1 LDLILLHSCLAG
13 NEDAFAALYENYKN
27 LVYRT
32 AYLVLD
38 NAGDAEDVLQDV
50 FVLVHRSLS
59 GYNPDKGSFTSW
71 LHRITVNQC
80 LNRRRRPGFFNPSLE
95 DVPESSLR
103 APELSEEK
111 RAEIEEVRQALSTL
125 NIRQRTIVTL
135 RYYWDLS
142 YAEMAEILGLP
153 LGTVKSRL
161 HQSLQNLQTALKA
174 DPATPSLSIS
184 EVTK

>member
-1 LDLILLHSCLAG
+1 MDLILLHSCLAG
-13 NEDAFAALYENYKN
+13 NEEAFATLYENYKN

-38 NAGDAEDVLQDV
+38 NAGDAEDILQDV
-50 FVLVHRSLS
+50 FVLVHRSLAK
-59 GYNPDKGSFTSW
+59 YDPDKGSFTSW

-80 LNRRRRPGFFNPSLE
+80 LNWRRRKGYFNPSLE
-95 DVPESSLR
+95 EIPENNLR
-103 APELSEEK
+103 AAVISEEL
-111 RAEIEEVRQALSTL
+111 RAEIQEVRRGVSQLS
-125 NIRQRTIVTL
+125 IKQRTIVIL

-142 YAEMAEILGLP
+142 YAEIGGILDLP

-161 HQSLQNLQTALKA
+161 HQALLSLQSNLKQ
-174 DPATPSLSIS
+174 DPASPFFSIS